1 MTATK
6 DKFFN
11 PEKVSSRDKAANTDH
26 TARAII
32 EAEAKHRDS
41 KTEKLKALRMQ
52 REAEGA
58 TEAPAKKPAK
68 RAAKKPTA
76 KG

>member
-11 PEKVSSRDKAANTDH
+11 PEKVSARDKAANTDH

-32 EAEAKHRDS
+32 AAEVKDRDN
-41 KTEKLKALRMQ
+41 KTEKLKALRLQ
-52 REAEGA
+52 REAAEA
-58 TEAPAKKPAK
+58 TEAPAKKTR
-68 RAAKKPTA
+68 RAAKPKA
-76 KG
+76 